1 MMQNIAKILFSATFL
16 YLRFFNKNIQ
26 KMKTLKR
33 KNVTIKTL
41 KRFYIYDSQVCA
53 NNILTDTVTS

>member
-1 MMQNIAKILFSATFL
+1 
-16 YLRFFNKNIQ
+16 
-26 KMKTLKR
+26 MKTLKR